1 MREEEK
7 KKFFARRPNHQTV
20 HMGGKK
26 VALDNFPEE
35 EKNKVLKR
43 LSEKD
48 EVANEGR
55 LGKLPGIKIDGK
67 QVTKDNI
74 KDFEL
79 ERMSNE
85 EIEKVKENIEATKD
99 HEEEKVKEENKYSK
113 KELEA
118 MSFKEL
124 KKVGKKFGTTDRS
137 KKNLISE
144 ILNLQ

>member
-1 MREEEK
+1 MKEEEK

-26 VALDNFPEE
+26 LALNNFPEE
-35 EKNKVLKR
+35 DKKQVIKR

-55 LGKLPGIKIDGK
+55 LGNLPGLKIDGK

-74 KDFEL
+74 KDFEKSVPK
-79 ERMSNE
+79 EKPKE
-85 EIEKVKENIEATKD
+85 E
-99 HEEEKVKEENKYSK
+99 VKEEKKYSK

-118 MSFKEL
+118 MSFTKL

-137 KKNLISE
+137 KKKLISE
-144 ILNLQ
+144 ILELQ